1 MSKKLHTAVA
11 ANRKKP
17 MKKPQVQNAFNTFSL
32 FKIDMSSFKKSAAG
46 MVGGAAR
53 AKSSKG
59 DAVPQLNTKN
69 ADKHKREGRGKREE
83 A

>member
-1 MSKKLHTAVA
+1 
-11 ANRKKP
+11 
-17 MKKPQVQNAFNTFSL
+17 MKKPEVQNAFTNPEL
-32 FKIDMSSFKKSAAG
+32 FKLDMSTFKRSAAG
-46 MVGGAAR
+46 AVGGAAR

-69 ADKHKREGRGKREE
+69 ADKHKLRGRGKDEK

>member
-1 MSKKLHTAVA
+1 
-11 ANRKKP
+11 
-17 MKKPQVQNAFNTFSL
+17 MKKPQVQNAFNTPGL

-53 AKSSKG
+53 AKSAKG

-69 ADKHKREGRGKREE
+69 ADKHKLRGRGK
-83 A
+83 

>member
-1 MSKKLHTAVA
+1 
-11 ANRKKP
+11 
-17 MKKPQVQNAFNTFSL
+17 MKKPQVQNAFTNPEL
-32 FKIDMSSFKKSAAG
+32 FKLDMSTFKKSAAG

-69 ADKHKREGRGKREE
+69 ADRHKLRGRGKNEK